1 MGVVIRKTA
10 AAEEITRDV
19 RTTLANAVA
28 RGGAWQA
35 LAQEALSD
43 VLALLDANRKLSEEA
58 AAAYLPLKA
67 AVAARDE
74 EADALLGRI
83 SDLVWNEV
91 GRPRSDAAYATL
103 FPGGIRYYTEG
114 ETESQPHR
122 MELLALLLE
131 SKTHPKLAP
140 ESALEFAKA
149 LRVSAAALQA
159 ALDAASVPAARVHQ
173 LSQVGRAVAT
183 TAQVALA
190 SLKRRYKAEQFS
202 EADIHAVIPDRS
214 ESAAKPPHSP
224 AVPSS

>member
-10 AAEEITRDV
+10 AAGDIARDV

-28 RGGAWQA
+28 RGGTWQT

-43 VLALLDANRKLSEEA
+43 VLALLDANSEQHEQA
-58 AAAYLPLKA
+58 AATYLPLKA

-114 ETESQPHR
+114 ETDGQPHR

-131 SKTHPKLAP
+131 SKTHPKLTV
-140 ESALEFAKA
+140 ESASEFARA

-159 ALDAASVPAARVHQ
+159 AIDAASVPAARVQQ
-173 LSQVGRAVAT
+173 LKSSRPRSGDGR
-183 TAQVALA
+183 
-190 SLKRRYKAEQFS
+190 SG
-202 EADIHAVIPDRS
+202 
-214 ESAAKPPHSP
+214 
-224 AVPSS
+224 